1 MAVKK
6 LQELALNCG
15 LSKKLDGL
23 MEAMVAS
30 LGLNYQTLID
40 ADLFGVCDPLLLKPE
55 KPPPPPPGEHTPP
68 GTILHL

>member
-55 KPPPPPPGEHTPP
+55 KPPRLESIPLPVQYCTCK
-68 GTILHL
+68 L